1 MIQEAIETLQ
11 YAIQA
16 FKPAKR
22 INQHGIA
29 LSEFQLGYLYVNYE
43 QYLPLTSSER
53 KLLPRPLTSSESKT
67 SDNKEEAAGTEGTHI
82 DLAYEHFNEA
92 FIHFK
97 AINHLKGMELTK
109 RQIYDLI
116 KESDIN
122 KNELSKI
129 KADF

>member
-1 MIQEAIETLQ
+1 MIQEAIEALNS
-11 YAIQA
+11 AIQA

-43 QYLPLTSSER
+43 QFLSLSSLER
-53 KLLPRPLTSSESKT
+53 KFT
-67 SDNKEEAAGTEGTHI
+67 DNKEEVIGTEGTHI

-116 KESDIN
+116 RESDIN
-122 KNELSKI
+122 KTELSKI
-129 KADF
+129 KTAF